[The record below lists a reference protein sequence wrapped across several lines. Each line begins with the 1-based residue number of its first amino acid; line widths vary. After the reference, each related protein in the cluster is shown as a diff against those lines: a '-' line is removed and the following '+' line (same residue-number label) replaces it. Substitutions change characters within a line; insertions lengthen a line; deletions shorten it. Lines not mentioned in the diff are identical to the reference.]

1 MGVRIAMAGL
11 RELGMTE
18 PSKRRDLVVYVEVDR
33 CIADAI
39 QVVSGCTIGH
49 RSLKFIDY
57 GKFAA
62 TFVDF
67 SNDRA
72 VRICSKKDA
81 RLSAMK
87 FAEKQGWLKP
97 GERIEEFTD
106 REKELIVRAYSEMPE
121 GDLIDIAK
129 VKVDIPKE
137 DLPSRPTHITACE
150 SCGELIFDHR
160 ETIKEGRTLCRSCA
174 SGSYYEK

>member
-1 MGVRIAMAGL
+1 MLHIPHPIERVATVSYLESIGHN
-11 RELGMTE
+11 
-18 PSKRRDLVVYVEVDR
+18 YR
-33 CIADAI
+33 CAI
-39 QVVSGCTIGH
+39 LPISNITKVSYLCTIGH

-67 SNDRA
+67 SNDNA
-72 VRICSKKDA
+72 VRISSKKDA

-87 FAEKQGWLKP
+87 FAKKQGWLKP
-97 GERIEEFTD
+97 DERIEEFTD
-106 REKELIVRAYSEMPE
+106 REKELIVRAYSGMPE
-121 GDLIDIAK
+121 MDLIDIAR

-137 DLPSRPTHITACE
+137 DLPGRPTHITACE